1 MTCFPRSLTKL
12 ISAQPFFVLIVLLEL
27 GITGLTAPPTFACC
41 YDPPEYADTSEEVQ
55 SPAAAADLFRNLT
68 GDYSIEG
75 IAKARADSFIN
86 PATGQLE
93 AGGFGG
99 SYNRLFTDQ
108 RSRAGTYDYK
118 RRF

>member
-1 MTCFPRSLTKL
+1 M
-12 ISAQPFFVLIVLLEL
+12 
-27 GITGLTAPPTFACC
+27 GLKPGTVAFNRLMFNRL
-41 YDPPEYADTSEEVQ
+41 DLEVQ

-108 RSRAGTYDYK
+108 RSRAGAFDYK